1 MAQASSTRTAAQINW
16 KIRDGQYRVVVMN
29 ANGHGGF
36 ASTSAIGIT
45 IPNIAIYSVA
55 GVLLGLLVA
64 GGGTALLIRA
74 TPQPRTSANA
84 PSPTAS
90 PAAAAPTL

>member
-1 MAQASSTRTAAQINW
+1 
-16 KIRDGQYRVVVMN
+16 MN

-36 ASTSAIGIT
+36 ASTSAVGIT
-45 IPNIAIYSVA
+45 IPDIAVYAI
-55 GVLLGLLVA
+55 GGLLLGLLMT

-74 TPQPRTSANA
+74 TAQPRNSANA

-90 PAAAAPTL
+90 AAAAPTL